1 MNSLKLSPDEILQ
14 AEYDY
19 IAQCAFQANE
29 DRARVASFYLVSVGS
44 LIAAILGTQFANGF
58 SEWVYRAFGLLFVVL
73 TVLGVLTIFQLA
85 RLRAA
90 WNSAAK
96 AMNAIKSFYLEKY
109 PDLSI
114 AFIWLEPPKL
124 GKWYS
129 ISNILRI
136 QVGLLSGITF
146 AAAFYTFIRSFYVEL
161 PLWAW
166 FLTIIS
172 PIGIFILEGYGYYK
186 LIKMA

>member
-1 MNSLKLSPDEILQ
+1 
-14 AEYDY
+14 
-19 IAQCAFQANE
+19 
-29 DRARVASFYLVSVGS
+29 
-44 LIAAILGTQFANGF
+44 
-58 SEWVYRAFGLLFVVL
+58 
-73 TVLGVLTIFQLA
+73 
-85 RLRAA
+85 
-90 WNSAAK
+90 
-96 AMNAIKSFYLEKY
+96 LEKY